1 MRLSHRALAGFCFVV
16 GSPVALIANV
26 VGVFVSVD
34 RKSSFAGLI
43 ISGIA
48 VVVLGV
54 LILG

>member
-1 MRLSHRALAGFCFVV
+1 M

-34 RKSSFAGLI
+34 KKSAFAGLI

-54 LILG
+54 LMLG